1 MARIIPK
8 KKFRRKSNSSVDKN
22 CKDDETDR
30 GSHATTNTN
39 TSGYIPPNKS
49 YHGPLHT
56 NRQAKDVLDSHMPT
70 NDKASQIIDTS
81 YTHHSSP
88 QQLPP
93 TTAIDSD
100 DDKTIDI
107 RESSSSND
115 VVLMG
120 EKSDVVNT
128 QSPTRTPLP
137 TQQQNNRP
145 RLPSSNNSNIA
156 KETDKD
162 DVDDGE
168 YSKWWFLASISESF
182 DTAALPSPQR
192 NNNDQINTT
201 PTKKRSS
208 SRGKYQKQGS
218 GESFSVSPH
227 KDGIEVKVSK
237 SGDSDSPMHGSND
250 NDTAGR
256 MYELPSWNKSSA
268 DGMASQSPTR
278 SHTYKSSTQMKSSTP
293 KSGREYIEKEQRI
306 RNKWIAKMNGALGGT
321 VKFDN
326 NNNNDD
332 EESLST
338 MGQYQYIPPKMPMI
352 LPTHSRTSDWD
363 MKSMLSNISRKTRS
377 TSEGQIQ
384 WTPQDSSYGAA
395 VPAFGFIPKRIR
407 KLLEGIIFV
416 ILVCLLL
423 FVVVKLGIML
433 KNSSSSSGGG
443 QDIEFDDDDHYIAND
458 GEESGDSNDESN
470 DQDQDRFRI

>member
-1 MARIIPK
+1 MLPRITPK
-8 KKFRRKSNSSVDKN
+8 KKFRRKSASSEDKN
-22 CKDDETDR
+22 CKDEIDR
-30 GSHATTNTN
+30 GSSHATTNN
-39 TSGYIPPNKS
+39 SGYMPPNNS
-49 YHGPLHT
+49 HHGPLHT
-56 NRQAKDVLDSHMPT
+56 NRQATDELDSHNMPVT
-70 NDKASQIIDTS
+70 NHIASQNIDTS
-81 YTHHSSP
+81 NHNLSQQ

-93 TTAIDSD
+93 TTPIDYD

-115 VVLMG
+115 AVMHQN
-120 EKSDVVNT
+120 SDVLNSY
-128 QSPTRTPLP
+128 SPTRTPLP

-145 RLPSSNNSNIA
+145 RLPSSNSSNIA

-162 DVDDGE
+162 DVDDGA
-168 YSKWWFLASISESF
+168 YSQWNFLASISESF
-182 DTAALPSPQR
+182 DTTALPSPQPG
-192 NNNDQINTT
+192 NNNQINIT

-208 SRGKYQKQGS
+208 RSRNQKQGS
-218 GESFSVSPH
+218 SSGGSLSVSPH
-227 KDGIEVKVSK
+227 KNGIEVKVSK
-237 SGDSDSPMHGSND
+237 SGDSDCPMHGN
-250 NDTAGR
+250 NDTDTDSK
-256 MYELPSWNKSSA
+256 MYELPSWNKSST
-268 DGMASQSPTR
+268 DTTSQSPTR
-278 SHTYKSSTQMKSSTP
+278 SHIHTHTSTPMKSSTQKC
-293 KSGREYIEKEQRI
+293 GREYIEKEQRI
-306 RNKWIAKMNGALGGT
+306 RNKWIAKMNDALGGT
-321 VKFDN
+321 VNFDN
-326 NNNNDD
+326 NRNVDD

-338 MGQYQYIPPKMPMI
+338 MGKYQYVPPKMPMI

-407 KLLEGIIFV
+407 KLLEGVIFV

-423 FVVVKLGIML
+423 FVVVKVGIML
-433 KNSSSSSGGG
+433 KISSFDGG

>member
-128 QSPTRTPLP
+128 QSPIIISLWFY
-137 TQQQNNRP
+137 
-145 RLPSSNNSNIA
+145 LPSYHCFECCIFSM
-156 KETDKD
+156 
-162 DVDDGE
+162 
-168 YSKWWFLASISESF
+168 
-182 DTAALPSPQR
+182 
-192 NNNDQINTT
+192 QITWLYVRVAT
-201 PTKKRSS
+201 
-208 SRGKYQKQGS
+208 Y
-218 GESFSVSPH
+218 
-227 KDGIEVKVSK
+227 
-237 SGDSDSPMHGSND
+237 PM
-250 NDTAGR
+250 
-256 MYELPSWNKSSA
+256 
-268 DGMASQSPTR
+268 
-278 SHTYKSSTQMKSSTP
+278 
-293 KSGREYIEKEQRI
+293 
-306 RNKWIAKMNGALGGT
+306 
-321 VKFDN
+321 F
-326 NNNNDD
+326 
-332 EESLST
+332 
-338 MGQYQYIPPKMPMI
+338 
-352 LPTHSRTSDWD
+352 
-363 MKSMLSNISRKTRS
+363 
-377 TSEGQIQ
+377 
-384 WTPQDSSYGAA
+384 
-395 VPAFGFIPKRIR
+395 
-407 KLLEGIIFV
+407 
-416 ILVCLLL
+416 
-423 FVVVKLGIML
+423 
-433 KNSSSSSGGG
+433 
-443 QDIEFDDDDHYIAND
+443 
-458 GEESGDSNDESN
+458 
-470 DQDQDRFRI
+470 

>member
-1 MARIIPK
+1 MLPRITPK
-8 KKFRRKSNSSVDKN
+8 KKFRRKSGSSVDKN
-22 CKDDETDR
+22 CKDEIDR
-30 GSHATTNTN
+30 GSATTNN
-39 TSGYIPPNKS
+39 SGYIPPNKS
-49 YHGPLHT
+49 NHGPLHT
-56 NRQAKDVLDSHMPT
+56 NRQATDELDSHNMPT
-70 NDKASQIIDTS
+70 NHIASQIIDTS
-81 YTHHSSP
+81 YHNSSP

-93 TTAIDSD
+93 TTPIDYD

-107 RESSSSND
+107 NESSSSND
-115 VVLMG
+115 AVMHQN
-120 EKSDVVNT
+120 SDVLNSY
-128 QSPTRTPLP
+128 SPTRTTLP

-145 RLPSSNNSNIA
+145 RLPSSNSNNIA
-156 KETDKD
+156 IETDKD
-162 DVDDGE
+162 DVDDGA
-168 YSKWWFLASISESF
+168 YSQWNFLASISESF
-182 DTAALPSPQR
+182 DTTVLPSPQPG
-192 NNNDQINTT
+192 NNNQINIT

-208 SRGKYQKQGS
+208 RSRYKKQGS
-218 GESFSVSPH
+218 SSGGSLSVSPH
-227 KDGIEVKVSK
+227 KNGIEVKVSK
-237 SGDSDSPMHGSND
+237 SGDSDCPMHGN
-250 NDTAGR
+250 NDTDSK
-256 MYELPSWNKSSA
+256 MYELPSWNKSST
-268 DGMASQSPTR
+268 DTASHSPTR
-278 SHTYKSSTQMKSSTP
+278 SHTHNTSTPMKSSTP

-306 RNKWIAKMNGALGGT
+306 RNKWIAKMNDALGGT

-326 NNNNDD
+326 ERNDD

-338 MGQYQYIPPKMPMI
+338 MGYQYVPPKMPMI

-407 KLLEGIIFV
+407 KLLEGVIFV

-423 FVVVKLGIML
+423 FVVVKVGIML
-433 KNSSSSSGGG
+433 KNSSSSSGG